1 MESLYCHYILV
12 DKEGKKED
20 KSENRSGYISQSRAG
35 SVIRSRSGSQRSGS
49 PRSGPLRSGSH
60 YSDNQSGHHSGE
72 GSGDEESKGSFI
84 EETPS
89 AFNEDKLQK
98 ISGDTDIP
106 LDLHPE
112 EEVKVADVEVSV
124 RNEKVFTQEE
134 ETQML
139 DERR

>member
-1 MESLYCHYILV
+1 MESMYCHYILV

-20 KSENRSGYISQSRAG
+20 KSEKRSGHNSQSRAG
-35 SVIRSRSGSQRSGS
+35 SVIRSRSGS

-60 YSDNQSGHHSGE
+60 YSDIGHHSGE

-134 ETQML
+134 ET
-139 DERR
+139 

>member
-12 DKEGKKED
+12 DNEGKKED

-35 SVIRSRSGSQRSGS
+35 SVIRSRLGSPRSGVPRSGSQRSGS
-49 PRSGPLRSGSH
+49 QRSRSH
-60 YSDNQSGHHSGE
+60 YSDNQSGHHSGD

-112 EEVKVADVEVSV
+112 EEVKVAEIEESV

-134 ETQML
+134 ET
-139 DERR
+139 